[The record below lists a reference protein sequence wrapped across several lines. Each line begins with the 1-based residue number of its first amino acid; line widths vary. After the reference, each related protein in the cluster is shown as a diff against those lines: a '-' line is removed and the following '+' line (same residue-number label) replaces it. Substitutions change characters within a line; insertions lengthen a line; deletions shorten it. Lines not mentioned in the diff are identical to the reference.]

1 MIYLQEITIFRKADK
16 QRKPAAGYQT
26 HRSMM
31 QHNPQP
37 QKETEQ
43 ANSDSKEEKE

>member
-1 MIYLQEITIFRKADK
+1 MFRKADK

-31 QHNPQP
+31 QHNPSSPP
-37 QKETEQ
+37 QSEPEQQ
-43 ANSDSKEEKE
+43 ANTESKEEKE